1 MYRNC
6 YMEHPINKRSFT
18 IMDNENLL
26 NSIYQNIAMVLETIP
41 EIRKI
46 TTDCDFKA
54 LIISQEEEYQNL
66 SDSIK
71 DTITSNGDSTEE
83 LNDLLKTYSEWMTKL
98 KAMSDKNVSHLSE
111 MCIQGYTMGMIKAIQ
126 KNARENNDPER
137 PVWPMIVLRTPKGW
151 TGPKVVDGQQIE
163 GSFRAHQVPLTM
175 ESPEHL
181 ELLKEWL
188 GKAIIR
194 KNSSMKTDT

>member
-1 MYRNC
+1 
-6 YMEHPINKRSFT
+6 
-18 IMDNENLL
+18 MDNENLL

-126 KNARENNDPER
+126 KNHLYCDVNKLESISLLLLYLLYFFSKGHWEPHNDDQYLLER
-137 PVWPMIVLRTPKGW
+137 CHVL
-151 TGPKVVDGQQIE
+151 
-163 GSFRAHQVPLTM
+163 F
-175 ESPEHL
+175 
-181 ELLKEWL
+181 
-188 GKAIIR
+188 
-194 KNSSMKTDT
+194 

>member
-1 MYRNC
+1 
-6 YMEHPINKRSFT
+6 
-18 IMDNENLL
+18 MDNENLL

-126 KNARENNDPER
+126 KIHINIMPPMLKPPKYCKHLPNMQR
-137 PVWPMIVLRTPKGW
+137 PPFFLYICSIQSYC
-151 TGPKVVDGQQIE
+151 VDW
-163 GSFRAHQVPLTM
+163 M
-175 ESPEHL
+175 
-181 ELLKEWL
+181 
-188 GKAIIR
+188 
-194 KNSSMKTDT
+194 

>member
-1 MYRNC
+1 
-6 YMEHPINKRSFT
+6 
-18 IMDNENLL
+18 MDNENLL

-46 TTDCDFKA
+46 TTNCDFKA

-111 MCIQGYTMGMIKAIQ
+111 MCIQGYTTVSYTHLTLPTKA
-126 KNARENNDPER
+126 
-137 PVWPMIVLRTPKGW
+137 
-151 TGPKVVDGQQIE
+151 
-163 GSFRAHQVPLTM
+163 
-175 ESPEHL
+175 
-181 ELLKEWL
+181 
-188 GKAIIR
+188 
-194 KNSSMKTDT
+194 

>member
-1 MYRNC
+1 
-6 YMEHPINKRSFT
+6 
-18 IMDNENLL
+18 MDNENLL

-66 SDSIK
+66 SDSK
-71 DTITSNGDSTEE
+71 
-83 LNDLLKTYSEWMTKL
+83 WMTKL

-126 KNARENNDPER
+126 KN
-137 PVWPMIVLRTPKGW
+137 
-151 TGPKVVDGQQIE
+151 
-163 GSFRAHQVPLTM
+163 
-175 ESPEHL
+175 HL
-181 ELLKEWL
+181 YCDASKEAKHFGDKLISLHEKSIQDLKKYL
-188 GKAIIR
+188 
-194 KNSSMKTDT
+194 

>member
-1 MYRNC
+1 
-6 YMEHPINKRSFT
+6 
-18 IMDNENLL
+18 
-26 NSIYQNIAMVLETIP
+26 MVLETIP

-66 SDSIK
+66 SDSVK

-126 KNARENNDPER
+126 KIIF
-137 PVWPMIVLRTPKGW
+137 IVMPPKKQNIFGDKLISLHEKKYS
-151 TGPKVVDGQQIE
+151 GFKKSICN
-163 GSFRAHQVPLTM
+163 R
-175 ESPEHL
+175 
-181 ELLKEWL
+181 
-188 GKAIIR
+188 
-194 KNSSMKTDT
+194 

>member
-1 MYRNC
+1 
-6 YMEHPINKRSFT
+6 
-18 IMDNENLL
+18 MDNENLL

-66 SDSIK
+66 SDSVK
-71 DTITSNGDSTEE
+71 
-83 LNDLLKTYSEWMTKL
+83 DLLKTYSEWMTKL

-126 KNARENNDPER
+126 KN
-137 PVWPMIVLRTPKGW
+137 
-151 TGPKVVDGQQIE
+151 
-163 GSFRAHQVPLTM
+163 
-175 ESPEHL
+175 HL
-181 ELLKEWL
+181 YCDASKEAKHFGDKLISLHEKSIQDLKKYL
-188 GKAIIR
+188 
-194 KNSSMKTDT
+194 

>member
-1 MYRNC
+1 
-6 YMEHPINKRSFT
+6 
-18 IMDNENLL
+18 
-26 NSIYQNIAMVLETIP
+26 
-41 EIRKI
+41 

-126 KNARENNDPER
+126 KN
-137 PVWPMIVLRTPKGW
+137 
-151 TGPKVVDGQQIE
+151 
-163 GSFRAHQVPLTM
+163 
-175 ESPEHL
+175 HL
-181 ELLKEWL
+181 YCDASKEAKHFGDKLISLHEKSIQDLKKYL
-188 GKAIIR
+188 
-194 KNSSMKTDT
+194 

>member
-1 MYRNC
+1 
-6 YMEHPINKRSFT
+6 MEHPMNKRSFT

-41 EIRKI
+41 EIRKV

-111 MCIQGYTMGMIKAIQ
+111 MCIQGYTMGMITAIQ
-126 KNARENNDPER
+126 KN
-137 PVWPMIVLRTPKGW
+137 
-151 TGPKVVDGQQIE
+151 
-163 GSFRAHQVPLTM
+163 
-175 ESPEHL
+175 HL
-181 ELLKEWL
+181 YCDASKEAKHFSDKLISLHEKSIQDLKKYL
-188 GKAIIR
+188 
-194 KNSSMKTDT
+194 